1 VWRAV
6 GGGYTKFAIETFFDE
21 VAAAAGKD
29 PIDFRMQLLAKDP
42 RGQAVIREV
51 LGLSDWKRKRAAG
64 RALGF
69 AYSDIWET
77 YVAQVAEVSVDRKTG
92 KVTVH
97 EIWNAV
103 DTGVALQPK
112 NIQAQFES
120 AIVWGLS
127 ALREKLDYKDGVPQ
141 QSNFHDYPIL
151 RMNEVPKITTKVIVT
166 DNKPGGIG
174 EAGLPPVA
182 PAVANAVFKL
192 TGKRLRDLPFKT
204 ETLKA

>member
-1 VWRAV
+1 
-6 GGGYTKFAIETFFDE
+6 
-21 VAAAAGKD
+21 
-29 PIDFRMQLLAKDP
+29 MQLLAKDP
-42 RGQAVIREV
+42 RGQTVIREV
-51 LGLSDWKRKRAAG
+51 LAMSDWKRKRPAA
-64 RALGF
+64 RALGL

-92 KVTVH
+92 RITVH
-97 EIWNAV
+97 EIWSAV
-103 DTGVALQPK
+103 DTGVAIQPR
-112 NIQAQFES
+112 NIQTQIES
-120 AIVWGLS
+120 GVVWGLS